1 MIARIAATGLVAAA
15 LAAVA
20 PLEAL
25 AQARP
30 AAKSKP
36 AAVASYRCVAKDGKK
51 YYGQTIPP
59 QCTGVP
65 IEGLTVS
72 GTVVLRI
79 DPEGDEKA
87 KQAQEAE
94 LEKKKALD
102 AANKEESRRNRALL
116 ATYTS
121 VKDIEDARARA
132 LADNAKLVKEVQD
145 RIDAIKKRQAGYA
158 KEMEFYSDGKPAEK
172 GGKAKPAADSPARGT
187 KAPPKLVEDIRMA
200 DVDLKL
206 QQESLDQR
214 KKQVDVINAKYDEDK
229 NRYLALTQRK

>member
-1 MIARIAATGLVAAA
+1 MIARIAVPGLIVA

-25 AQARP
+25 AQAKGP
-30 AAKSKP
+30 AKTAH
-36 AAVASYRCVAKDGKK
+36 SYRCVGKDGKK
-51 YYGQTIPP
+51 YYGQTIPQ
-59 QCTGVP
+59 QCLGQP
-65 IEGLTVS
+65 IEGLSSS

-87 KQAQEAE
+87 KQAMEAE
-94 LEKKKALD
+94 MVKKRAEE
-102 AANKEESRRNRALL
+102 AANKEASRRNRALL

-132 LADNAKLVKEVQD
+132 LADNAKLVKEAED
-145 RIDAIKKRQAGYA
+145 RIAAIRKRQAGYS

-172 GGKAKPAADSPARGT
+172 GGKAKPAADSAARGT

-200 DVDLKL
+200 EVDLKL
-206 QQESLDQR
+206 QQDALEAS
-214 KKQVDVINAKYDEDK
+214 KKQVEVINSKYDEDK
-229 NRYLALTQRK
+229 NRFLALTQRK

>member
-1 MIARIAATGLVAAA
+1 MIARIAIPGLVAAA
-15 LAAVA
+15 LAAAA

-25 AQARP
+25 AQA
-30 AAKSKP
+30 KP
-36 AAVASYRCVAKDGKK
+36 AGKAPVAASYRCVGKDGKK
-51 YYGQTIPP
+51 YYGQTIP
-59 QCTGVP
+59 QACLGQP
-65 IEGLTVS
+65 IEGLS
-72 GTVVLRI
+72 SNGNVVLRI

-87 KQAQEAE
+87 KQMKEAE
-94 LEKKKALD
+94 LVKKRAED

-121 VKDIEDARARA
+121 VKDIEDARSRA
-132 LADNAKLVKEVQD
+132 LADNAKLVKEAQD

-172 GGKAKPAADSPARGT
+172 GGKAKPAADSAARGT